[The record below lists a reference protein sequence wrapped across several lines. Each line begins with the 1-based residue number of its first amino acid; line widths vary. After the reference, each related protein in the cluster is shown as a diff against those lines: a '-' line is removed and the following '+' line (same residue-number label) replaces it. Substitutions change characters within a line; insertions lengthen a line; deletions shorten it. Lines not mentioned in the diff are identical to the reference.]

1 MSCADGS
8 GAEQRPEGATVLL
21 VEDDAR
27 VRAIATAMLGKLGYR
42 VVCAIDGL
50 NALAILESDQPIDLL
65 FTDYVL
71 PKGLN
76 GADLAERARAL
87 RPGLGVLHTSGY
99 TERKLAS
106 DGRLSDADAFIAK
119 PYALAAL
126 ERELRK
132 RLDR

>member
-1 MSCADGS
+1 MSCADGP
-8 GAEQRPEGATVLL
+8 GPEHRPEAATVLL

-27 VRAIATAMLGKLGYR
+27 VRAIAAAMLGKLGYR
-42 VVCAIDGL
+42 VICAIDGL
-50 NALAILESDQPIDLL
+50 DALAILESDQPIDLL

-71 PKGLN
+71 PKGMN

-99 TERKLAS
+99 PERRLAS